1 MQAFA
6 ELVHRLYF
14 TAGNSAKARILKR
27 YFQSSVD
34 PDRGG
39 PLQRLA
45 AL

>member
-14 TAGNSAKARILKR
+14 PAGNSAKARILKH
-27 YFQSSVD
+27 YFQSSVTQT
-34 PDRGG
+34 GG

-45 AL
+45 L